1 LTPDNIASS
10 LQALTKLLKDI
21 PLAKIPEYVEEKKK
35 EIKSKEEDIQTLT
48 QKFVQVI
55 YGIKQHGYDI
65 NKVLS
70 EYSDLEFK
78 QVKRELLNNQVRQLE
93 DKIMNLQHQCS
104 FLESKVNLHDQRLY
118 VYDELKLMGLGLRQL
133 KIICNKLRKLQLK
146 IYQFIRGTC

>member
-1 LTPDNIASS
+1 METTTAQELRDA
-10 LQALTKLLKDI
+10 ALEGEKTTSAELRIFKFQDRIK
-21 PLAKIPEYVEEKKK
+21 KIW
-35 EIKSKEEDIQTLT
+35 ISIEEDTR
-48 QKFVQVI
+48 KFVQVI
-55 YGIKQHGYDI
+55 YGIKQHGYDV

-118 VYDELKLMGLGLRQL
+118 VYDELKLMGLGLR
-133 KIICNKLRKLQLK
+133 
-146 IYQFIRGTC
+146 